1 MNNLDIV
8 KSKNKKKKFDAIIT
22 DNKGD
27 KKVIPFG
34 AAGYSDFIL
43 SGGDKKK
50 REAYIKR
57 HSKNE
62 DWNKINAGSLS
73 RYILWGKSSNMET
86 NIKDFKKKFNL
97 K

>member
-1 MNNLDIV
+1 MNNLIIK
-8 KSKNKKKKFDAIIT
+8 KSKNKNKKFDAILS
-22 DNKGD
+22 DDKGN

-57 HSKNE
+57 HAKNE

-73 RYILWGKSSNMET
+73 RYILWGNSSNMET
-86 NIKDFKKKFNL
+86 NIKDFMKKFNL

>member
-22 DNKGD
+22 DKKGE

>member
-1 MNNLDIV
+1 MNSLNIV
-8 KSKNKKKKFDAIIT
+8 KSHLKNKKFDAIIT
-22 DNKGD
+22 DKKGN

-34 AAGYSDFIL
+34 AEGYSDFIL

-57 HSKNE
+57 HRKNE
-62 DWNKINAGSLS
+62 DWTKINPASLS
-73 RYILWGKSSNMET
+73 RYILWGNSSNMET
-86 NIKDFKKKFNL
+86 NIKDFMKRFNL

>member
-1 MNNLDIV
+1 MNNLIIK
-8 KSKNKKKKFDAIIT
+8 KSKNKKKKFDAILS
-22 DNKGD
+22 DDKGN

-50 REAYIKR
+50 REAYLKR

-62 DWNKINAGSLS
+62 DWTKINPASLS
-73 RYILWGKSSNMET
+73 RYILWGNSSNMET
-86 NIKDFKKKFNL
+86 NIKDFMKRFNL